1 MWSLLEQEEPSP
13 CSNPG
18 QDCEVAVEATAG
30 CAVEQP
36 LHAVEQPLQQ
46 DRAPTVEQ
54 PISRDAMDGK
64 GQGSAPKRWFLLC
77 LFNPE
82 AKFLVPDGED
92 IVDYLPYKSGTQ
104 NLASGSNMIRIS

>member
-1 MWSLLEQEEPSP
+1 MWWSLEQEEPSP

-46 DRAPTVEQ
+46 DRAPTCTVEQ
-54 PISRDAMDGK
+54 PLSRDAMDGK
-64 GQGSAPKRWFLLC
+64 GQGSATKRWCLLS

-82 AKFLVPDGED
+82 AKFLVPDGGD
-92 IVDYLPYKSGTQ
+92 IVDYVYPPPV
-104 NLASGSNMIRIS
+104 RD